1 MKIWIIYILL
11 YGILRGTRDPIKKSV
26 LKRTNVMTALFTYTF
41 LGFIMTAVTSHGVFN
56 VTPYFLFLV
65 FIKSAAL
72 FAGWLLSFAA
82 IEKIPV
88 SIYSLTDMSR
98 VIFATLMGIVFFG
111 DSVTLRGMASLLLI
125 AAGLYFANSKKSRE
139 SEHYSIK
146 YIGFAV
152 LSCLLNAVSETL
164 DKYIMSSFDVTS
176 SALQFWLMGILAFM
190 YFAYILIKKVDF
202 RIKEAVRDPWIYVLS
217 FSLVLG
223 DRLLFIANSDPES
236 TVTIMTLVK
245 QSSAVISILIGK
257 FVFKEKNILKKLV
270 CAAVI
275 IAGIMLAVL

>member
-1 MKIWIIYILL
+1 M
-11 YGILRGTRDPIKKSV
+11 
-26 LKRTNVMTALFTYTF
+26 
-41 LGFIMTAVTSHGVFN
+41 
-56 VTPYFLFLV
+56 
-65 FIKSAAL
+65 
-72 FAGWLLSFAA
+72 
-82 IEKIPV
+82 
-88 SIYSLTDMSR
+88 
-98 VIFATLMGIVFFG
+98 
-111 DSVTLRGMASLLLI
+111 
-125 AAGLYFANSKKSRE
+125 
-139 SEHYSIK
+139 
-146 YIGFAV
+146 

-176 SALQFWLMGILAFM
+176 SALQFWFMGILAFM
-190 YFAYILIKKVDF
+190 YLAYILIKKVDF
-202 RIKEAVRDPWIYVLS
+202 RIKEAVRDPWIYALS